1 MSDFIVPKGR
11 EYTFTVKILDKE
23 SFLPKDLATMSAMT
37 VDFISNDVD
46 PVSNPTG
53 CKVDDTGNEISYTVV
68 NALNG
73 LVKVTVPAGFTNL
86 LEGERGDKVDG
97 YYLKPVYKCVIT
109 VKFSDDSDILSII
122 DKVYVQTVGC

>member
-37 VDFISNDVD
+37 VDFISNTT
-46 PVSNPTG
+46 N
-53 CKVDDTGNEISYTVV
+53 CKVDDTGNEISYTIV

-97 YYLKPVYKCVIT
+97 YYLKPAYKCVIT

-122 DKVYVQTVGC
+122 DKVYIQTVGC